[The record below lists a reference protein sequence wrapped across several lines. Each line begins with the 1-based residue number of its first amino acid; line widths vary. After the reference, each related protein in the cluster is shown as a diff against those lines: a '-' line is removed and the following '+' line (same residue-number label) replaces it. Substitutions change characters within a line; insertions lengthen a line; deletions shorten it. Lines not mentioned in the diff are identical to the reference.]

1 MMNSWWFKGG
11 GGYTRNERWTDFK
24 GLVCLILVVA
34 EFFYPLF
41 VSKLQAQQP
50 AATATQSSTVPNGNI
65 GKLPFDPQITPQQA
79 DENLRVL
86 LGIMS
91 KKEEADGQVDDLRD
105 YLHAAQAA
113 QGERRGLLAKG
124 HGFSAEI
131 KNEIATMLSYNED
144 LKELGDQLTAQ
155 LEDLMNQIKEANGLL
170 NCMTCQ
176 LQRISCTLNAVNSIL
191 CSLPGKIR
199 RAKVRAFIF
208 GFVIGLGLGIGLAG
222 AGGGGAAASA
232 AFFCVVDD
240 ISIPVPKDER
250 RNMVV
255 PRR

>member
-1 MMNSWWFKGG
+1 MSEKWFKGG
-11 GGYTRNERWTDFK
+11 GGYTRHERWVDFRAIMC
-24 GLVCLILVVA
+24 LVLVFA
-34 EFFYPLF
+34 EFFHPLF
-41 VSKLQAQQP
+41 VCKLQAQQP
-50 AATATQSSTVPNGNI
+50 AATATQSGTVANGNI

-79 DENLRVL
+79 DDNLRTL

-131 KNEIATMLSYNED
+131 KNEIATMLEYNAE
-144 LKELGDQLTAQ
+144 LKQLGEQLTEQ

-208 GFVIGLGLGIGLAG
+208 GFILGLGLGIGLAG

-240 ISIPVPKDER
+240 LSIPIPKDKH

-255 PRR
+255 PQH